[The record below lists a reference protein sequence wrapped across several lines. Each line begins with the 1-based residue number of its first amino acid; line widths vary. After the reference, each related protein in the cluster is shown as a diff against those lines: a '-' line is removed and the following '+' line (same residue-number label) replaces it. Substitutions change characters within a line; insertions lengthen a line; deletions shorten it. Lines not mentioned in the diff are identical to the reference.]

1 MNEHIRKHI
10 RFAGLI
16 GVDVASAEKE
26 RIEAR
31 LLVRPDLCN
40 PLKGLHGGAAMA
52 LADTLGAMGAS
63 MNLPA
68 GAAGTTTLESR
79 TNFIGVAREGETV
92 VAVCTPLHIGKR
104 TSIWQTRIT
113 SEAGK
118 TVALVT
124 QTQMVL

>member
-1 MNEHIRKHI
+1 MSEHIRKHI
-10 RFAGLI
+10 PFAGLI
-16 GVDVASAEKE
+16 GVDVVSAEKE

-63 MNLPA
+63 MNVPA
-68 GAAGTTTLESR
+68 GAAATTTLESK